1 MLGSIE
7 KTDLKP
13 RETSAGKCADYKRGA
28 PENSGEPRD
37 FVRQPVS
44 QDDQET
50 GASYS
55 GERDPSPGRSQ
66 KPW

>member
-13 RETSAGKCADYKRGA
+13 REAAGSKCADYKRGA

-37 FVRQPVS
+37 FVRQLIS
-44 QDDQET
+44 QNDQET

>member
-1 MLGSIE
+1 MLGPIE

-13 RETSAGKCADYKRGA
+13 REAAASECADYKRGA
-28 PENSGEPRD
+28 PENSSEPRA
-37 FVRQPVS
+37 FMRQLVS
-44 QDDQET
+44 QGDQKT
-50 GASYS
+50 GTSYS